1 MNRALKILS
10 VAVILFLAYMWVSIL
25 YKSCNKTSEFDD
37 FGEEVASDEEVPSL
51 SNEYESDPFFADEGG
66 DEESSDSESTNEDPI
81 DYDKLDQKI
90 EATQNEVPRTSTQNQ
105 TSKPKPSAS
114 PIYTGNSSGKYLVIA
129 GSYILETNADVML
142 KKLNRL
148 GYSNAEKVNF
158 DLSEFHS
165 VCAGR
170 FDDYTE
176 AVQVTSELKRR
187 GVDCYV
193 HTKK

>member
-1 MNRALKILS
+1 MNRTLKILS

-25 YKSCNKTSEFDD
+25 YKSCNKESEFDD
-37 FGEEVASDEEVPSL
+37 FQEEVLSDEEVPSL
-51 SNEYESDPFFADEGG
+51 SNDYENDPFFTDT
-66 DEESSDSESTNEDPI
+66 EEEEDSNSAPVESEDPI
-81 DYDKLDQKI
+81 DYDKLDDKI
-90 EATQNEVPRTSTQNQ
+90 EETQNQ
-105 TSKPKPSAS
+105 KPGVDKPRSSSSAKS
-114 PIYTGNSSGKYLVIA
+114 NNAGSSTGKYLVIA
-129 GSYILETNADVML
+129 GSYILESNADVML
-142 KKLNRL
+142 RKLNRL
-148 GYSNAEKVNF
+148 GYSEAEKVNF

-176 AVQVTSELKRR
+176 AVQVSSELKRR